1 MVTVLC
7 VTRIEVLK
15 FNGAMP
21 FRLLEFWGAQ
31 SMRHLL
37 KSLVVGA
44 VAVSASNAFA
54 GGLPESTSGTNGTS
68 ASASA
73 SASAT
78 TSANTGNAASTAA
91 NTSAST
97 SSQSSSS
104 SSSQNSGS
112 GFVAIE
118 DDPLIVDASAIMDDD
133 GMGSVQVQWQI
144 SADGNAW
151 MNLTGAVQ
159 QSFTPREVHVG
170 QQLRV
175 QISYVDG
182 QGNLETLISPASTPV
197 QNVNDKPTG
206 APRLTGEA
214 REEGALVVDTSLIA
228 DEDGVGTYSV
238 IWQRSSTKTDWQAYP
253 NAVGE
258 VMQLTQSHVGYS
270 YRAVVSYTD
279 RHGTKEMLLTS
290 PSETVANVDDPV
302 EGEVL
307 LAGEAAEG
315 STLVANTARVSDE
328 DGIASLT
335 IGWESSEDGRNW
347 RAIETSGAS
356 RFDLTQSMVGK
367 QLRARVSVVDSFG
380 VETIIFSQAT
390 NTVKNV
396 NNAPAGTIFVRRVGN

>member
-1 MVTVLC
+1 
-7 VTRIEVLK
+7 
-15 FNGAMP
+15 
-21 FRLLEFWGAQ
+21 
-31 SMRHLL
+31 MRQLL

-44 VAVSASNAFA
+44 VAVSAQNAFA
-54 GGLPESTSGTNGTS
+54 GGLPESGNSSS
-68 ASASA
+68 AAA
-73 SASAT
+73 
-78 TSANTGNAASTAA
+78 TSANTGSMASGATNSAASTAA
-91 NTSAST
+91 PSST
-97 SSQSSSS
+97 SSGAAGSSST
-104 SSSQNSGS
+104 QNSGA
-112 GFVAIE
+112 GFIAIE

-133 GMGSVQVQWQI
+133 GMGNVQVQWQI
-144 SADGNAW
+144 SSDGAAW

-159 QSFTPREVHVG
+159 QSFTPRETHVG

-182 QGNLETLISPASTPV
+182 QGNLETLVSPASTPV

-253 NAVGE
+253 NAVSE
-258 VMQLTQSHVGYS
+258 VLQLTQNHVGYS

-279 RHGTKEMLLTS
+279 RHGTKEMLLTN
-290 PSETVANVDDPV
+290 PSETVSNVDDPV

-307 LAGEAAEG
+307 LAGDAAEG

-347 RAIETSGAS
+347 RAIETAGTS
-356 RFDLTQSMVGK
+356 RFGLTQTMVGK
-367 QLRARVSVVDSFG
+367 QVRARVSVVDSFG

-396 NNAPAGTIFVRRVGN
+396 NNAPAGTIFVRRVGS

>member
-1 MVTVLC
+1 
-7 VTRIEVLK
+7 
-15 FNGAMP
+15 MP
-21 FRLLEFWGAQ
+21 FMFVEFWGAQ
-31 SMRHLL
+31 SMRQLL

-44 VAVSASNAFA
+44 VAVSASNALA
-54 GGLPESTSGTNGTS
+54 GGLPESTSNANGTS
-68 ASASA
+68 ASASTT
-73 SASAT
+73 ASAT
-78 TSANTGNAASTAA
+78 ASNTASSSTASAANSANTATNSATSSTA
-91 NTSAST
+91 
-97 SSQSSSS
+97 QSSAA
-104 SSSQNSGS
+104 SSQNNGS
-112 GFVAIE
+112 GFIAIE

-144 SADGNAW
+144 STDGTAW

-228 DEDGVGTYSV
+228 DEDGVGTYAV

-258 VMQLTQSHVGYS
+258 VLQLTQNHVGYS

-279 RHGTKEMLLTS
+279 RHGTREMLLTS

-307 LAGEAAEG
+307 LAGEAIEG

-335 IGWESSEDGRNW
+335 VGWESSEDGRNW
-347 RAIETSGAS
+347 RAIETSGTS

-367 QLRARVSVVDSFG
+367 QVRARVSVVDSFG
-380 VETIIFSQAT
+380 IETIIFSQAT
-390 NTVKNV
+390 NAVKNV

>member
-1 MVTVLC
+1 
-7 VTRIEVLK
+7 
-15 FNGAMP
+15 
-21 FRLLEFWGAQ
+21 
-31 SMRHLL
+31 MRQLL

-44 VAVSASNAFA
+44 VAVSASNALA
-54 GGLPESTSGTNGTS
+54 GGLPESTSNANSTS
-68 ASASA
+68 ASAS
-73 SASAT
+73 STASAT
-78 TSANTGNAASTAA
+78 ASNTASSSTASAANSANTATN
-91 NTSAST
+91 SAT
-97 SSQSSSS
+97 SSQ
-104 SSSQNSGS
+104 NNGS
-112 GFVAIE
+112 GFIAIE

-144 SADGNAW
+144 STDGTAW

-228 DEDGVGTYSV
+228 DEDGVGTYAV

-258 VMQLTQSHVGYS
+258 VLQLTQNHVGYS

-279 RHGTKEMLLTS
+279 RHGTREMLLTS

-307 LAGEAAEG
+307 LAGEAIEG

-335 IGWESSEDGRNW
+335 VGWESSEDGRNW
-347 RAIETSGAS
+347 RAIETSGTS

-367 QLRARVSVVDSFG
+367 QVRARVSVVDSFG
-380 VETIIFSQAT
+380 IETIIFSQAT
-390 NTVKNV
+390 NAVKNV

>member
-1 MVTVLC
+1 
-7 VTRIEVLK
+7 
-15 FNGAMP
+15 
-21 FRLLEFWGAQ
+21 
-31 SMRHLL
+31 MRQLF
-37 KSLVVGA
+37 KSII
-44 VAVSASNAFA
+44 VSAVTLTACNAFA
-54 GGLPESTSGTNGTS
+54 GGLPAKPGDKSTKSSGNMSATASKNTGVNSSTSDTPSNS
-68 ASASA
+68 NNNLSNNSPA
-73 SASAT
+73 AT
-78 TSANTGNAASTAA
+78 V
-91 NTSAST
+91 
-97 SSQSSSS
+97 
-104 SSSQNSGS
+104 S
-112 GFVAIE
+112 GFIAIE

-133 GMGSVQVQWQI
+133 GMGNVQVQWQT
-144 SADGNAW
+144 SSDGTAW

-159 QSFTPREVHVG
+159 QSFTPRESHVG
-170 QQLRV
+170 DQLRV

-182 QGNLETLISPASTPV
+182 QGNLETLVSPPSTPV

-206 APRLTGEA
+206 APQLAGIS

-258 VMQLTQSHVGYS
+258 VLQLTQNHVGYS

-279 RHGTKEMLLTS
+279 RHGTKEMLLTN

-335 IGWESSEDGRNW
+335 VGWESSQDGRNW
-347 RAIETSGAS
+347 RVIDTAGTS
-356 RFDLTQSMVGK
+356 RFGLSQSMVGH
-367 QLRARVSVVDSFG
+367 QVRARVSVVDSFG
-380 VETIIFSQAT
+380 IETIIFSQAT

-396 NNAPAGTIFVRRVGN
+396 NNAPAGTIFVRRVGS

>member
-1 MVTVLC
+1 V
-7 VTRIEVLK
+7 
-15 FNGAMP
+15 P
-21 FRLLEFWGAQ
+21 FMFVEFWGAQ
-31 SMRHLL
+31 SMRQLL

-44 VAVSASNAFA
+44 VAVSASNALA
-54 GGLPESTSGTNGTS
+54 GGLPESTSNANGTS
-68 ASASA
+68 ASASTT
-73 SASAT
+73 ASAT
-78 TSANTGNAASTAA
+78 AGNAASSSTASAA
-91 NTSAST
+91 NSANTATNSAT
-97 SSQSSSS
+97 SSTAQSSAA
-104 SSSQNSGS
+104 SSQNNGS
-112 GFVAIE
+112 GFIAIE

-144 SADGNAW
+144 STDGTAW

-228 DEDGVGTYSV
+228 DEDGVGTYAV

-253 NAVGE
+253 NAIGE
-258 VMQLTQSHVGYS
+258 VLQLTQNHVGYS

-279 RHGTKEMLLTS
+279 RHGTREMLLTS

-307 LAGEAAEG
+307 LAGEAIEG

-335 IGWESSEDGRNW
+335 VGWESSEDGRNW
-347 RAIETSGAS
+347 RAIETSGTS

-367 QLRARVSVVDSFG
+367 QVRARVSVVDSFG
-380 VETIIFSQAT
+380 IETIIFSQAT
-390 NTVKNV
+390 NAVKNV

>member
-1 MVTVLC
+1 
-7 VTRIEVLK
+7 
-15 FNGAMP
+15 MP
-21 FRLLEFWGAQ
+21 FMFVEFWGAQ
-31 SMRHLL
+31 SMRQLL

-44 VAVSASNAFA
+44 VAASASNALA
-54 GGLPESTSGTNGTS
+54 GGLPESTSNANSTS
-68 ASASA
+68 ASAS
-73 SASAT
+73 STASAT
-78 TSANTGNAASTAA
+78 ASNTASSSTASAANSANTATN
-91 NTSAST
+91 SAT
-97 SSQSSSS
+97 SSQ
-104 SSSQNSGS
+104 NNGS
-112 GFVAIE
+112 GFIAIE

-144 SADGNAW
+144 STDGSAW

-228 DEDGVGTYSV
+228 DEDGVGTYAV

-253 NAVGE
+253 NEVGE
-258 VMQLTQSHVGYS
+258 VLQLTQNHVGYS

-279 RHGTKEMLLTS
+279 RHGTREMLLTS

-307 LAGEAAEG
+307 LAGDAIEG

-335 IGWESSEDGRNW
+335 VGWESSEDGRNW

-356 RFDLTQSMVGK
+356 RFDLSQGMVGK
-367 QLRARVSVVDSFG
+367 QVRARVSVVDSFG
-380 VETIIFSQAT
+380 IETIIFSQAT
-390 NTVKNV
+390 NAVRNV

>member
-1 MVTVLC
+1 
-7 VTRIEVLK
+7 
-15 FNGAMP
+15 
-21 FRLLEFWGAQ
+21 
-31 SMRHLL
+31 MRQLL

-44 VAVSASNAFA
+44 VAISAQNALA
-54 GGLPESTSGTNGTS
+54 GGLPESGSSSS
-68 ASASA
+68 A
-73 SASAT
+73 AT
-78 TSANTGNAASTAA
+78 TSASTGSIASSATNSAASTAA
-91 NTSAST
+91 
-97 SSQSSSS
+97 SSSTASGSSGAAGSAGS
-104 SSSQNSGS
+104 SSTQNSGA
-112 GFVAIE
+112 GFIAIE

-133 GMGSVQVQWQI
+133 GMGNVQVQWQI
-144 SADGNAW
+144 SSDGAAW
-151 MNLTGAVQ
+151 VNLTGAVQ
-159 QSFTPREVHVG
+159 QSFTPRETHVG

-182 QGNLETLISPASTPV
+182 QGNLETLVSPASTPV

-253 NAVGE
+253 NAIGE
-258 VMQLTQSHVGYS
+258 VLQLTQNHVGYS

-279 RHGTKEMLLTS
+279 RHGTKEMLLTN
-290 PSETVANVDDPV
+290 PSETVSNVDDPV

-307 LAGEAAEG
+307 LAGDAAEG

-335 IGWESSEDGRNW
+335 VGWESSEDGRNW
-347 RAIETSGAS
+347 RAIETAGTS
-356 RFDLTQSMVGK
+356 RFGLTQNMVGK
-367 QLRARVSVVDSFG
+367 QVRARVSVVDSFG

-396 NNAPAGTIFVRRVGN
+396 NNAPAGTIFVRRVGS